1 MCHEDNKKVN
11 NAWLTPHLIVNKKY
25 RIVMCILQHSLNL
38 LNDTSLIMNYKFAII
53 LLNFL
58 CSIIYLNA
66 QPQFVKQEKPDPKFA
81 RWCVEYGNYYDGLLE
96 YQRLL
101 KEDSSE
107 VIYHYHLG
115 LCYLNL
121 NIDKTKAIPWLEW
134 TVKQDKF
141 DENAWYFLGMA
152 YLVNN
157 RIDEAITSFK
167 TYQNKTKVDLQR
179 VPAKRMI
186 EMCFNAKTLQKT
198 PENVEIQNL
207 GKYINSD
214 EPDYNPYIPSNESM
228 LIFNSQRKENFGN
241 YRNMDGFYPADIYV
255 SYYKFGKWKKV
266 GKLNTVINSSNIE
279 EAVGYTADGSTMFI
293 NTAIVMD
300 GEKGSVFTEKKGK
313 NYGVGQTLLIQGFEK
328 DKIHSFALSLDKKLL
343 LFSCQKENGIGGK
356 DIYISR
362 ILPDGSWGKPILADS
377 NINSIYDDNFPFF
390 GADGYVYFASE
401 GFNSMGGYDL
411 FKTKLNKTSLSFS
424 KPINLGYPV
433 NTTQDDKTISVSAT
447 GRYAY
452 ISSLREGGEGDLDIY
467 RVIFKDA
474 PPTYTLIRGK
484 SMIGD
489 SLPFSEAVK
498 ARNKV
503 IDSLNMP
510 IYEKY
515 KQLLSTKDSL
525 KGKQIWE
532 NRIMHE
538 KNAIS
543 ITAYDQQSNKVFGH
557 YIVKESS
564 SNYAVIL
571 PPGNWTLIF
580 KRKGYKDIEIKNLS
594 IEERDLRNK
603 EIIQNIL
610 FEPQASN

>member
-1 MCHEDNKKVN
+1 MK
-11 NAWLTPHLIVNKKY
+11 
-25 RIVMCILQHSLNL
+25 
-38 LNDTSLIMNYKFAII
+38 YKFGFI
-53 LLNFL
+53 LALLL

-81 RWCVEYGNYYDGLLE
+81 RWCVEFGNYYDGMLE

-101 KEDSSE
+101 KEDSSQ

-115 LCYLNL
+115 LCLLNL
-121 NIDKTKAIPWLEW
+121 TIDKSKAIPWLEW
-134 TVKQDKF
+134 TVKQEKF
-141 DENAWYFLGMA
+141 DDNAWYYLGLA

-157 RIDEAITSFK
+157 RLDEAINSFK
-167 TYQNKTKVDLQR
+167 KYQSIVKTDLQR
-179 VPAKRMI
+179 IPANRML
-186 EMCFNAKTLQKT
+186 EMCMSAKTMEKN
-198 PENVEIQNL
+198 PVNVEIQNL
-207 GKYINSD
+207 GKYINSE
-214 EPDYNPYIPSNESM
+214 EPDYNAYIPSNESM

-241 YRNMDGFYPADIYV
+241 YRNMDGFYPSDIYV

-279 EAVGYTADGSTMFI
+279 EAVGYTSDGSTMFI
-293 NTAIVMD
+293 NTALVMD
-300 GEKGSVFTEKKGK
+300 GEKGSIFTEKKGK
-313 NYGVGQTLLIQGFEK
+313 NYGVGQGITIQGFEK
-328 DKIHSFALSLDKKLL
+328 DRIYSFALSSDKKIL
-343 LFSCQKENGIGGK
+343 LFSCQKTGGFGGK

-362 ILPDGSWGKPILADS
+362 LMPDGSWGKAILADS
-377 NINSIYDDNFPFF
+377 NINSIYDENFPYF
-390 GADGYVYFASE
+390 GPDGYVYFASE

-411 FKTKLNKTSLSFS
+411 FKSTLNRTNLSFS
-424 KPINLGYPV
+424 KPTNLGYPV
-433 NTTQDDKTISVSAT
+433 NTTQDDKTISMSTT

-467 RVIFKDA
+467 RVIFKNA
-474 PPTYTLIRGK
+474 PPTYTLVKGK
-484 SMIGD
+484 SLVGD

-510 IYEKY
+510 VYEKY
-515 KQLLSTKDSL
+515 KQLLATKDSL
-525 KGKQIWE
+525 KGKQLWE
-532 NRIMHE
+532 NRTMHE

-543 ITAYDQQSNKVFGH
+543 IIAYNEQNNKIYGR

-571 PPGNWTLIF
+571 PPGVWTLVF
-580 KRKGYKDIEIKNLS
+580 KRNGYKDVEIKNLS

-603 EIIQNIL
+603 EIIQNVL